1 MFDVNDHPQQDALNQ
16 EFGKVL
22 SNTVTSLDS
31 LSGTYSISLKDA
43 IIQYLDS
50 FVVYINRYQKIDAKI
65 IKHEVRKALFVHDLV
80 YKIKSFFGIK
90 E

>member
-1 MFDVNDHPQQDALNQ
+1 MFDVNDHPQQDVLNE
-16 EFGKVL
+16 EFGKIL
-22 SNTVTSLDS
+22 ANTVTSLDS

-50 FVVYINRYQKIDAKI
+50 FVAYINLYQSIDARI
-65 IKHEVRKALFVHDLV
+65 IRHEVRKALFVHSLV
-80 YKIKSFFGIK
+80 YKIKTFFGIK

>member
-1 MFDVNDHPQQDALNQ
+1 MFDVNDHPQQDVLNE

-22 SNTVTSLDS
+22 ANTVTSLDS
-31 LSGTYSISLKDA
+31 LSGTYSISLKDV

-50 FVVYINRYQKIDAKI
+50 FVAYINLYQSIDARI
-65 IKHEVRKALFVHDLV
+65 IRHEVRKALFVHRLV
-80 YKIKSFFGIK
+80 YKIKTFFGIK